1 MATPKPYISL
11 AKSGQLQIQNNN
23 DLIPHRTFMGSNTAS
38 PTPSDNL
45 LPSYVYSHSVKLPGM
60 DLPRFQ
66 QLSQNNT
73 NAKGKQ
79 TKRKQTKRK
88 PTKRKPTKR
97 KPIKRKPTKRKPR
110 KSKPKKKTKRRR
122 NKQAG
127 GS

>member
-23 DLIPHRTFMGSNTAS
+23 DEYNGSGTVS
-38 PTPSDNL
+38 PTPSDDL
-45 LPSYVYSHSVKLPGM
+45 LPYPFKYSHSVKLPEM
-60 DLPRFQ
+60 DLTRFQ

-73 NAKGKQ
+73 SAKG
-79 TKRKQTKRK
+79 KQTKRK

-110 KSKPKKKTKRRR
+110 KSKPKKRTKRRR
-122 NKQAG
+122 NKQG
-127 GS
+127 GGA